1 MHLIR
6 TARFAALAVVIA
18 STAGLLPAT
27 GPAEAAPAYP
37 ESEHVY
43 FGCHISTVAYL
54 ARFSAEH
61 PAERGRPA
69 VLMMDN
75 ADGVRRP
82 HTIALVT
89 WRGMWW
95 GRDEY
100 FGTFPLNLPAD
111 AKVAGH
117 RLEARAT
124 TALAKA
130 AGRRDRTE
138 GYRRPPVARGSL
150 NREEL
155 AREAAAAT
163 RILPHAATTF
173 WVSEGR
179 HEYPLVFFRP
189 DERTIAVYDPH
200 SGTCVAETE
209 TRDATRIVA
218 AVAARLGCRAASLRT
233 ELPAGTAVV
242 AATP

>member
-82 HTIALVT
+82 HTIALAYRSIYRSMVD
-89 WRGMWW
+89 RPLLLGLCSS
-95 GRDEY
+95 
-100 FGTFPLNLPAD
+100 FGHLL
-111 AKVAGH
+111 
-117 RLEARAT
+117 
-124 TALAKA
+124 
-130 AGRRDRTE
+130 
-138 GYRRPPVARGSL
+138 S
-150 NREEL
+150 
-155 AREAAAAT
+155 
-163 RILPHAATTF
+163 
-173 WVSEGR
+173 
-179 HEYPLVFFRP
+179 
-189 DERTIAVYDPH
+189 VY
-200 SGTCVAETE
+200 
-209 TRDATRIVA
+209 IN
-218 AVAARLGCRAASLRT
+218 
-233 ELPAGTAVV
+233 
-242 AATP
+242 